1 MFYRNFFYAAFCLLI
16 STTACATDELP
27 APFPWTE
34 TIQFGYSGSGGNS
47 TSSNIVG
54 KFTSIYNRNKW
65 TNTYKIDT
73 FSSSSGGT
81 TSAEHYGAS
90 AEFNYSFKPQFFS
103 FLRASSIYD
112 RFNSYDLTSI
122 MASGL
127 GKRLFDND
135 TISVD
140 AQLGPG
146 YRSTRVAGTH
156 TYYNGMIAFISSAF
170 DWEISDDANFQQNF
184 NVEMGKENTATISQT
199 ALSTTIVGNFD
210 LELSFTIVHNNTI
223 PPGTSLTANTD
234 YRTDITLL
242 YSFT

>member
-1 MFYRNFFYAAFCLLI
+1 VLFRNRSYIFIALLLS
-16 STTACATDELP
+16 STICHADELP
-27 APFPWTE
+27 TPFPWTE
-34 TIQFGYSGSGGNS
+34 TVQFGYSGSGGNS
-47 TSSNIVG
+47 TSSNLVG

-65 TNTYKIDT
+65 INTYKLDAL
-73 FSSSSGGT
+73 SSSSGGT
-81 TSAEHYGAS
+81 TSAEHYGTS
-90 AEFNYSFKPQFFS
+90 AEFNYNFKQQFFS
-103 FLRASSIYD
+103 FLRGSSVYD
-112 RFNSYDLTSI
+112 RFNSYDLTTI

-146 YRSTRVAGTH
+146 YRATRVAGTH

-170 DWEISDDANFQQNF
+170 DWEISDDANFQENF

-210 LELSFTIVHNNTI
+210 LELSFTIVHNSNI
-223 PPGTSLTANTD
+223 PPGTTLTANTD